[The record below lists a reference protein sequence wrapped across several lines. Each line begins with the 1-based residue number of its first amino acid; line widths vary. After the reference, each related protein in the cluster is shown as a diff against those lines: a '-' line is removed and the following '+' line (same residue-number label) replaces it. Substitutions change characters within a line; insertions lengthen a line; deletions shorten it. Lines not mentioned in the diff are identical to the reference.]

1 MLHNAIY
8 VPTVIQD
15 PYNSAFHRRRN
26 QQQKPKLHDQHVNAS
41 LNKIDNSINRFRSR
55 GQITLSQ
62 F

>member
-1 MLHNAIY
+1 MLHNAID

-26 QQQKPKLHDQHVNAS
+26 SNRTKVPDQHVNAS